1 MHASEKPASMRE
13 EKNKLTK
20 SELEELC
27 LKQNIIIERDDPFTK
42 TKIYLPNIEKINK
55 MIREFD
61 FLVDGASRGKAV
73 NDISK
78 IERFLYENEDNPDIK
93 SKYLAGYYTGASMYI
108 ESHRSLL
115 EDKRSE
121 NWKYLFVNYFKLE
134 DIYNYFNKKTSAST
148 FFKNYS
154 IFNDLVELT
163 YNVKLMEYLR
173 SQVQLEIP
181 FEDDKDM
188 PSRIDEFNLKLVIL
202 HELGFVD
209 KLKKQIREN
218 TMINLSKFLTVIF
231 HEDPSTWR
239 DTMKKLQNLNLQNE
253 KDILTELNL
262 NKAHEILSVFNIE
275 LDKE

>member
-1 MHASEKPASMRE
+1 MRDE
-13 EKNKLTK
+13 VNRLSK

-73 NDISK
+73 NEISK
-78 IERFLYENEDNPDIK
+78 IERFLYENEDKPDARHQF
-93 SKYLAGYYTGASMYI
+93 LATYYSRASMYI
-108 ESHRSLL
+108 ENHRNLL

-134 DIYNYFNKKTSAST
+134 DIYNYFNKRSGAST

-154 IFNDLVELT
+154 IFNELVELT
-163 YNVKLMEYLR
+163 YQVKLMEYLR
-173 SQVQLEIP
+173 SQVELEIP

-188 PSRIDEFNLKLVIL
+188 PSRIDEFNLKLVML
-202 HELGFVD
+202 HELGFIDHLKD
-209 KLKKQIREN
+209 KIREN
-218 TMINLSKFLTVIF
+218 TLPNLAKFLTVIC
-231 HEDPSTWR
+231 HEDPMGWR
-239 DTMKKLQNLNLQNE
+239 DVMKKLKNLNLQND

-262 NKAHEILSVFNIE
+262 NKAHEILTVFNIE
-275 LDKE
+275 LDKQ